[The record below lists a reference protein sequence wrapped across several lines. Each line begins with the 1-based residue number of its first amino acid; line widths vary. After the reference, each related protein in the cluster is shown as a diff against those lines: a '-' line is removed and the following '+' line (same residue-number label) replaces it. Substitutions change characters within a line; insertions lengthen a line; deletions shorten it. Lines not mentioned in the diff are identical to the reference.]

1 MTYKENLHNKML
13 ELSRDPLVRFL
24 GYNTRY
30 GHQFNGTLKGCEE
43 SCIELPVAENL
54 IMGLAIG
61 MALEGYKPIVCIERI
76 NFLWTCADAII
87 NHLDKAKQL
96 GWGNL
101 PVIIRTCICGNTP
114 LDPGCQHLGDY
125 TDVWKKLLNNIY
137 VTHSWDYINPTDL
150 PIMVIEDRRDYES
163 DRTA

>member
-13 ELSRDPLVRFL
+13 ELSKDPLVRFL
-24 GYNTRY
+24 GYNTKY

-61 MALEGYKPIVCIERI
+61 MALEGYTPIVCIERM

-87 NHLDKAKQL
+87 NHLGKAREL
-96 GWGNL
+96 GWGQL
-101 PVIIRTCICGNTP
+101 DVVIRTCICGNAP
-114 LDPGCQHLGDY
+114 LDPGCQHQGDDS
-125 TDVWKKLLNNIY
+125 DVWRRYIR
-137 VTHSWDYINPTDL
+137 VEHSWALAYPGHGPVMI
-150 PIMVIEDRRDYES
+150 IEDRRDYES
-163 DRTA
+163 DRSA